1 MASVLCDVIEDAVA
15 SLLVLQPLANEDAGG
30 GGVELAAAQ
39 HAVAVSHA
47 VLEGSIVN
55 FTAGI
60 PADTRRR
67 VILKLNP
74 LSIMSTFVFKYT
86 ISTAHKTLLMNCS
99 RRFENML

>member
-39 HAVAVSHA
+39 HAVAMSHA

-60 PADTRRR
+60 PADTEEGYSQT
-67 VILKLNP
+67 NP
-74 LSIMSTFVFKYT
+74 SFYHEHFCI
-86 ISTAHKTLLMNCS
+86 
-99 RRFENML
+99 

>member
-1 MASVLCDVIEDAVA
+1 MASVLCDVIKDAVA

-39 HAVAVSHA
+39 HTVAVSHA

-60 PADTRRR
+60 PADTRR

-74 LSIMSTFVFKYT
+74 LSITSTFVFKYI
-86 ISTAHKTLLMNCS
+86 ISTAHKTLLMNCN
-99 RRFENML
+99 RCFENML